1 MDGSGPGYRLLL
13 VGRALFLG
21 ILWGVVFGE
30 AIWSLIIAVG
40 LLKEG
45 ADGLLPA
52 IVLSPVAGLVG
63 GVVGGAISLTS
74 GLALALSGREA
85 LRRTWHARLVSG
97 SAAAAVPLAVGWELR
112 PVDFRILIGMI
123 AAAAV
128 TAVLRTPRILTGP
141 PPPRRW
147 QPGMPAGPAPVTRS
161 EQ

>member
-30 AIWSLIIAVG
+30 ASWSLIMAVG

-52 IVLSPVAGLVG
+52 IALSPVAGVVG
-63 GVVGGAISLTS
+63 GVVGGVLSLTS
-74 GLALALSGREA
+74 GLALALSSRET
-85 LRRTWHARLVSG
+85 LRRAWHARLVAG
-97 SAAAAVPLAVGWELR
+97 SAAAAVPLAVGWQLHQADYR
-112 PVDFRILIGMI
+112 AVAGI

-128 TAVLRTPRILTGP
+128 VTAVLLTPRILTAP
-141 PPPRRW
+141 PPKQW
-147 QPGMPAGPAPVTRS
+147 QPAMPAGQTPATRS